1 MLARECARA
10 FLELL
15 EGDSDADGGFAVLGQ
30 KQDGG
35 LADYT
40 LLLGS
45 QADLPV
51 DDVDAAG
58 GDGLLSE
65 EAGVD
70 DYGALLGPLAGAVE
84 GDSDAQGDAAPPG
97 GQGGDFAAEYGGLFG
112 P

>member
-10 FLELL
+10 FLELR
-15 EGDSDADGGFAVLGQ
+15 EGDEAEGGYALLGQ
-30 KQDGG
+30 NQDGG

-58 GDGLLSE
+58 GDGLVSE

-84 GDSDAQGDAAPPG
+84 GDSDAQGDAAAPG
-97 GQGGDFAAEYGGLFG
+97 GQAGDFAAEYGGLFG

>member
-1 MLARECARA
+1 M
-10 FLELL
+10 
-15 EGDSDADGGFAVLGQ
+15 LGQ
-30 KQDGG
+30 NQDGG

-58 GDGLLSE
+58 GDGLLSA
-65 EAGVD
+65 EAGED
-70 DYGALLGPLAGAVE
+70 DYGALLGPPAGADE
-84 GDSDAQGDAAPPG
+84 GDSDAQGDAAPSG
-97 GQGGDFAAEYGGLFG
+97 GQAGAFAAEYGGLFG

>member
-1 MLARECARA
+1 M
-10 FLELL
+10 
-15 EGDSDADGGFAVLGQ
+15 LGQ
-30 KQDGG
+30 NQDGG

-58 GDGLLSE
+58 GDGLLSA
-65 EAGVD
+65 EAGED
-70 DYGALLGPLAGAVE
+70 DYGGLLGSLAGADD
-84 GDSDAQGDAAPPG
+84 GDCDAQGDSAPSG
-97 GQGGDFAAEYGGLFG
+97 GQAGSSAAEYGGLFG